1 MAAASFLTHPEKKET
16 TDEDEHTEE
25 AHSASGDPSTGVAR
39 VRPRLDR
46 DAARGAEPHTR
57 VSGAGGLSGW
67 RQELDTLQLHRLQLR
82 RLPRRDVRGIA
93 EPSAL
98 RQQHEGLAN
107 MGGHIRS
114 ARQEALRLLRTWK
127 AVRPEQTLVRA

>member
-16 TDEDEHTEE
+16 TDEDKHTEE
-25 AHSASGDPSTGVAR
+25 ARSASGDPGTGVAR

-46 DAARGAEPHTR
+46 DATRGAEPDTR
-57 VSGAGGLSGW
+57 VNGAGGLSGR
-67 RQELDTLQLHRLQLR
+67 RQELDSLQLQRLQLR

-98 RQQHEGLAN
+98 RQQHEGRAN
-107 MGGHIRS
+107 LGGHLRP
-114 ARQEALRLLRTWK
+114 AREKALWLLCVGQ
-127 AVRPEQTLVRA
+127 AVRPESNLVRA